1 MKVIVLL
8 PLAVALLG
16 TASAQKTQDPELRNK
31 RATAANVQPHR
42 YHPTATKPA
51 TAGSS
56 SAHDLAKIEQNS
68 VSKINSRH
76 KANSGSPAAHPAA
89 QTAQVAPNKNKPVK
103 FSYHPPQASNTTA
116 NPAPATTSAPPV
128 KVQH

>member
-1 MKVIVLL
+1 MKIIALL

-31 RATAANVQPHR
+31 RATAVNVQPHR
-42 YHPTATKPA
+42 YHPTATRPA
-51 TAGSS
+51 TAGPS

-68 VSKINSRH
+68 VPKINPH
-76 KANSGSPAAHPAA
+76 KASPGSPAAHPAV

-103 FSYHPPQASNTTA
+103 FSYHPPQGSN
-116 NPAPATTSAPPV
+116 PATTSAPPV